1 MRGDENEMKGNK
13 KGSEPEN
20 TIIAPDP
27 SLVAS
32 KEDKGKITEINN
44 GEIKKDLPQKK
55 HITKS
60 TLKDRGWTE
69 AGINRYLKEPDEEVD
84 NPYYKSAAPMRL
96 YLISRV
102 EKIEKSKE
110 FLDFKEKNIKKTA
123 GAKKAVETKK
133 ERLFKEVQEWEIE
146 LVREDYEKV
155 VKDAINS
162 YNAFNEN
169 KASERKKF
177 HYIPATIDSDSAFLK
192 RITTNYLRHKL
203 SNYEDKL
210 VRIFGKTGKT
220 KAYIVINRKIA
231 GKIAEVYPELA

>member
-44 GEIKKDLPQKK
+44 G
-55 HITKS
+55 
-60 TLKDRGWTE
+60 
-69 AGINRYLKEPDEEVD
+69 
-84 NPYYKSAAPMRL
+84 
-96 YLISRV
+96 
-102 EKIEKSKE
+102 
-110 FLDFKEKNIKKTA
+110 
-123 GAKKAVETKK
+123 
-133 ERLFKEVQEWEIE
+133 EIE